1 MKLLKIF
8 IISSIFILGSCN
20 SSLKDKINNSSSS
33 SFNFSDSNSFI
44 YFDFD
49 SYFIKTSS
57 KKFILDNVVKSL
69 KNNAKISIIIQ
80 AHTDEIGTR
89 SYNYKLGKKRANS
102 IKNYLIDNNIKS
114 SRIKIVS
121 YGETRP
127 VDRSSNKKAWK
138 QNRRAV
144 IIFK

>member
-1 MKLLKIF
+1 
-8 IISSIFILGSCN
+8 
-20 SSLKDKINNSSSS
+20 
-33 SFNFSDSNSFI
+33 FI

-57 KKFILDNVVKSL
+57 KKFILDNIVKSL
-69 KNNAKISIIIQ
+69 KNNARISIIIEGH
-80 AHTDEIGTR
+80 ADERGTR
-89 SYNYKLGKKRANS
+89 SYNYKLGKRRANS

-127 VDRSSNKKAWK
+127 IDRSSNKKAWK